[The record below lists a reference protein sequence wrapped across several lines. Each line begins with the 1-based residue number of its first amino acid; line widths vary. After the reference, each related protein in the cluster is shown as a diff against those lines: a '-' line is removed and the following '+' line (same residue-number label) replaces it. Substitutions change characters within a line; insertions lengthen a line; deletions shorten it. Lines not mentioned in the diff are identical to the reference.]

1 MKNFFN
7 EAEDITMD
15 VQAGPAK
22 EVETSVDKDHEGDCD
37 CCCSNPVD
45 DAKKDPNTIPVAKK
59 TGTDGCCEFFID
71 ASDVAKY
78 ADLNEETFLEALND
92 IIACNEG
99 SGIEAGNIVVVMNES
114 TSGYARNLER
124 NGGAYI
130 FVNEADDISMDVQ
143 AGPNGEE
150 INVSEDPQEANPVD
164 AVKRQYDSV
173 VIAGKDDKFFVDVED
188 VQKCADVNCESMI
201 ETLNG
206 IIACNEDYDINTE
219 NLFVVIGENCGY
231 ADLNALDEAGVNVIF
246 ESKTPEQKGR
256 KALIKRVG
264 KLLKDYLIENGETNI
279 NISTFY
285 IGGDNSAFVNGNG
298 NKILIGIDGKSSTR
312 FGTDSSGNSAIQKDN
327 RAATESREKAIK
339 FIKENKE
346 DIIKYMND
354 NIDNYEFTGI
364 KAASG
369 RLGVF
374 NIEFTVKE
382 KSKDTEK

>member
-59 TGTDGCCEFFID
+59 TVTDGCCEFFID

-143 AGPNGEE
+143 TGPNGEE

-164 AVKRQYDSV
+164 AVKRQYDSI

-188 VQKCADVNCESMI
+188 VQKCADVNCESVI

-231 ADLNALDEAGVNVIF
+231 ADIESLEESGANIVVIGESSNIKSIKAANSIIRKTTKVVKQFFADNSVPASVNGI
-246 ESKTPEQKGR
+246 
-256 KALIKRVG
+256 A
-264 KLLKDYLIENGETNI
+264 
-279 NISTFY
+279 
-285 IGGDNSAFVNGNG
+285 IGGENSKFVSGKG
-298 NKILIGIDGKSSTR
+298 NKILIGIGSFYSSAYGDTAVKSAMSIVKKKNAELLKMLNDEIDEFEYTSAR
-312 FGTDSSGNSAIQKDN
+312 VAYGRIGTI
-327 RAATESREKAIK
+327 
-339 FIKENKE
+339 
-346 DIIKYMND
+346 
-354 NIDNYEFTGI
+354 
-364 KAASG
+364 
-369 RLGVF
+369 
-374 NIEFTVKE
+374 NIEFTVKP
-382 KSKDTEK
+382 KSKKKDDEE

>member
-37 CCCSNPVD
+37 YCCSNPVD

-59 TGTDGCCEFFID
+59 TVTDGCCEFFID

-143 AGPNGEE
+143 TGPNGEE

-164 AVKRQYDSV
+164 AVKRQYDSI

-188 VQKCADVNCESMI
+188 VQKCADVNCESVI

-231 ADLNALDEAGVNVIF
+231 ADIESLEESGANIVVIGESSNIKSIKAANSIIRKTTKVVKQFFADNSVPASVNGI
-246 ESKTPEQKGR
+246 
-256 KALIKRVG
+256 A
-264 KLLKDYLIENGETNI
+264 
-279 NISTFY
+279 
-285 IGGDNSAFVNGNG
+285 IGGENSKFVSGKG
-298 NKILIGIDGKSSTR
+298 NKILIGIGSSYSSAYGDTAVKSAMSIVKKKNAELLKMLNDEIDEFEYTSAR
-312 FGTDSSGNSAIQKDN
+312 VAYGRIGTI
-327 RAATESREKAIK
+327 
-339 FIKENKE
+339 
-346 DIIKYMND
+346 
-354 NIDNYEFTGI
+354 
-364 KAASG
+364 
-369 RLGVF
+369 
-374 NIEFTVKE
+374 NIEFTVKP
-382 KSKDTEK
+382 KSKKKDDEE

>member
-59 TGTDGCCEFFID
+59 TVTDGCCEFFID

-143 AGPNGEE
+143 TGPNGEE

-164 AVKRQYDSV
+164 AVKRQYDSI

-188 VQKCADVNCESMI
+188 VQKCADVNCESVI

-231 ADLNALDEAGVNVIF
+231 ADIESLEESGANIVVIGESSNIKSIKAANSIIRKTTKVVKQFFADNSVPASVNGI
-246 ESKTPEQKGR
+246 
-256 KALIKRVG
+256 A
-264 KLLKDYLIENGETNI
+264 
-279 NISTFY
+279 
-285 IGGDNSAFVNGNG
+285 IGGENSKFVSGKG
-298 NKILIGIDGKSSTR
+298 NKILIGIGSSYSSAYGDTAVKSAMSIVKKKNAELLKMLNDEIDEFEYTSAR
-312 FGTDSSGNSAIQKDN
+312 VAYGRIGTI
-327 RAATESREKAIK
+327 
-339 FIKENKE
+339 
-346 DIIKYMND
+346 
-354 NIDNYEFTGI
+354 
-364 KAASG
+364 
-369 RLGVF
+369 
-374 NIEFTVKE
+374 NIEFTVKP
-382 KSKDTEK
+382 KSKKKDDEE

>member
-37 CCCSNPVD
+37 CCCGNPVD
-45 DAKKDPNTIPVAKK
+45 EAKKDPNTIPVAKK
-59 TGTDGCCEFFID
+59 TGEDGCCEFYVD

-92 IIACNEG
+92 VIACNEE
-99 SGIEAGNIVVVMNES
+99 SGIEASNIVVVMNEE

-124 NGGAYI
+124 NGAACI

-143 AGPNGEE
+143 TGPNGEE

-188 VQKCADVNCESMI
+188 VQKCADVNCESVI

-206 IIACNEDYDINTE
+206 VIACNEDYDINTE
-219 NLFVVIGENCGY
+219 NLYVVVGENCGY
-231 ADLNALDEAGVNVIF
+231 VDLETLDEAGVNILF
-246 ESKTPEQKGR
+246 EAKTAEQKSRKNMIKHVG
-256 KALIKRVG
+256 KALKSW
-264 KLLKDYLIENGETNI
+264 LIENGNTNI
-279 NISTFY
+279 KCSTFY

-298 NKILIGIDGKSSTR
+298 NKILIGLDGNSSTKI
-312 FGTDSSGNSAIQKDN
+312 GTDSNGNSSVQSDN
-327 RAATESREKAIK
+327 RAAIESREKA
-339 FIKENKE
+339 
-346 DIIKYMND
+346 M
-354 NIDNYEFTGI
+354 
-364 KAASG
+364 KALS
-369 RLGVF
+369 L
-374 NIEFTVKE
+374 IHI
-382 KSKDTEK
+382 